1 MGDGPMDKKTDK
13 DQRRDDRR
21 ERPTLD
27 SCYGKIGISAV
38 AGALSHKQ
46 DEPRQPREPNF
57 PRHERD

>member
-1 MGDGPMDKKTDK
+1 MDKQKNK
-13 DQRRDDRR
+13 DQRRVDKG

-46 DEPRQPREPNF
+46 NEPQQPREPRL
-57 PRHERD
+57 PVDERD

>member
-1 MGDGPMDKKTDK
+1 MDKQKNK
-13 DQRRDDRR
+13 DQRSDDKR

-46 DEPRQPREPNF
+46 NEPRQPREPRF
-57 PRHERD
+57 PVDERD

>member
-1 MGDGPMDKKTDK
+1 MGDGPMDRKMEK
-13 DQRRDDRR
+13 DQRRDDRH
-21 ERPTLD
+21 ERQTLD

-46 DEPRQPREPNF
+46 DEQRQPREPFN

>member
-1 MGDGPMDKKTDK
+1 MEKQK
-13 DQRRDDRR
+13 DADRRQDERR

-46 DEPRQPREPNF
+46 DEPPQR
-57 PRHERD
+57 RDRPYSSLDRD

>member
-1 MGDGPMDKKTDK
+1 MEKQKDK
-13 DQRRDDRR
+13 DQRQNDRR

-46 DEPRQPREPNF
+46 DEPRQPREPRF
-57 PRHERD
+57 PGYDRD

>member
-1 MGDGPMDKKTDK
+1 MDKKKDK
-13 DQRRDDRR
+13 DKRPDDRR

-46 DEPRQPREPNF
+46 DDPRQPREPRF
-57 PRHERD
+57 LSRERD